1 MKVKK
6 VKTGKIFIYQ
16 CKKYQWKEFSESWRQ
31 LCDENG
37 KIIPPNQIPTE
48 ILLGKADVEV
58 QDD

>member
-1 MKVKK
+1 MKVNK
-6 VKTGKIFIYQ
+6 VKTGQIFIYQ
-16 CKKYQWKEFSESWRQ
+16 CKKYQWKEISESWRQ

-37 KIIPPNQIPTE
+37 NIIPPNQIPME